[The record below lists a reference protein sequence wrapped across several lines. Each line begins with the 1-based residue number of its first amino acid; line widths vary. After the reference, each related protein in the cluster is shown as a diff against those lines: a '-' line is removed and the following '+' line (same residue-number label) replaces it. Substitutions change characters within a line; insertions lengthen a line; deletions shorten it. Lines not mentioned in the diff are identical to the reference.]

1 MPSQPPC
8 YTNPAMSGGSNRAIL
23 TALLATALLAC
34 STAESPAPRP
44 PNVVLIVAD
53 DLGWTDT
60 GAYGSEYYETP
71 NIDRLAREGLRFT
84 AAYANPNCAPTRA
97 ALLTGRYS
105 PRTGIYT
112 VGSGNRGEEKFRKM
126 DAAPNV
132 TNLPLSEVTFGEA
145 FELAGYQTAHMGKWH
160 MGTGEYAPEKQGFA
174 FNVGG
179 NATGSPKGGY
189 FAPWDNPQMPDDAPE
204 GQHLADRLAAEAV
217 KWIILNQE
225 RPFLLYLPFYSVHSP
240 IQAKP
245 ELIDKYKKKAPVG
258 GHDNPEYAAMVETL
272 DTAVGQV
279 LDSLDSLGIADNT
292 VVIFSS
298 DNGGVG
304 GYAEAGVE
312 ANLDVTSNAP
322 LRGGKGMLYEGGVRV
337 PLIVRYPGLTPPA
350 SVTSEPVMCVDLF
363 PTLLEIIGAPGP
375 MDREIDGVSFYS
387 ALRDGRRDEPRP
399 PMFWHFPGYLEGRR
413 DVGAWR
419 MTPAGSMRAG
429 NYKLIEF
436 FETGELE
443 LYNLN
448 EDISEQTNLA
458 EVDRSR
464 ALEMQKKMAEWRRRT
479 NAPMPQ
485 SKH

>member
-1 MPSQPPC
+1 MPSRLPW
-8 YTNPAMSGGSNRAIL
+8 YTNAPMVGGSNASLWIS
-23 TALLATALLAC
+23 LLAGILLGCA
-34 STAESPAPRP
+34 TPTPPQQRP
-44 PNVVLIVAD
+44 PNIVLIVAD

-60 GAYGSEYYETP
+60 GAYGSRYYETP
-71 NIDRLAREGLRFT
+71 NIDRLAREGMRFT
-84 AAYANPNCAPTRA
+84 NAYANPNCAPTRA

-112 VGSGNRGEEKFRKM
+112 VGSGDRGHEQYRKM
-126 DAAPNV
+126 QAAPNQ
-132 TNLPLSEVTFGEA
+132 TNLPLSEVTFGES
-145 FELAGYQTAHMGKWH
+145 FELAGYQTAQMGKWH
-160 MGTGEYAPEKQGFA
+160 MGTGEFAPERQGFA

-189 FAPWDNPQMPDDAPE
+189 FAPWDNPQMPGDAPE
-204 GQHLADRLAAEAV
+204 GQHLTDRIAAEAV

-225 RPFLLYLPFYSVHSP
+225 RSFLLYLPFYSVHSP

-245 ELIDKYKKKAPVG
+245 ELIEKYKAKEPVD
-258 GHDNPEYAAMVETL
+258 GHDNPEYAAMVETM

-279 LDSLDSLGIADNT
+279 LDALDSVGAAENT
-292 VVIFSS
+292 VVLFYS

-304 GYAEAGVE
+304 GYAEAGIE
-312 ANLDVTSNAP
+312 ANLDVTNNAP

-337 PLIVRYPGLTPPA
+337 PLIVRFPGVTPPA
-350 SVTSEPVMCVDLF
+350 SETTEPVMCVDIF

-375 MDREIDGVSFYS
+375 MDREIDGVSFFS
-387 ALRDGRRDEPRP
+387 ALRDGRRDEPRGP
-399 PMFWHFPGYLEGRR
+399 IYWHFPGYLEGRR

-419 MTPAGSMRAG
+419 TTPGGAILDG

-436 FETGELE
+436 LETGALE

-458 EVDRSR
+458 EVDRTR
-464 ALEMQKKMAEWRRRT
+464 AQQMQQQLAEWRRRT

-485 SKH
+485 PKQ